1 MGFQKIRNGIYA
13 NNFRNLQIPM
23 MEDNELEKI
32 KEAKRVEQIDRFAVA
47 FVLGFIFVMLFV
59 TMLS

>member
-1 MGFQKIRNGIYA
+1 
-13 NNFRNLQIPM
+13 M
-23 MEDNELEKI
+23 MEDKELEKI
-32 KEAKRVEQIDRFAVA
+32 KEAKRVEKIDRFAVA